1 MEPIPR
7 RVSPSDD
14 GSAFTMAVNT
24 TATLQIRSTDYAN
37 PAVTGESVLLIPMVN
52 VAPGGPAE
60 WEIRAVTSGTSTVH
74 GASPGFTI
82 TITVP

>member
-1 MEPIPR
+1 MGPIPR

-14 GSAFTMAVNT
+14 GSAFTMPVNT
-24 TATLQIRSTDYAN
+24 TATLQIHSTDYAN
-37 PAVTGESVLLIPMVN
+37 PTVTGESVLLIPMVN

-60 WEIRAVTSGTSTVH
+60 WEIRAVAPGTSTVH
-74 GASPGFTI
+74 GTSPRFTF